1 MIYYI
6 YICVILLV
14 FANIKSLF
22 RVIKTSSFLR
32 KEYNANNR
40 KKDRI
45 AVIIPAMNEVNNVK
59 ESVSYFKS
67 INDLCDVIYVTTSKE
82 KSGATYNKIKEEIKN
97 QKTSNIEVVNCP
109 NIEGTMA
116 NQLNY
121 VIKELDS
128 EVIIAIYNI
137 DSKPE
142 IKTFQY
148 VISNINDESVLQ
160 QVSYFDDKLKGI
172 VKSAQNW
179 QNRWSITYEIGKYLN
194 NNSLEFKYVIGHG
207 LFFKKKIIDKIGYF
221 SEKEINEDNEFGYR
235 LNINRIK
242 IKPIPYM
249 EKADFAR
256 NKKIYIKQQSTW
268 VNGPL
273 YAFRYYKN
281 NERGIRNFI
290 LSILNFKAFLSW
302 WLFPL
307 LCYSG
312 LVFSLFVDLKLSIVI
327 TLLTISYVTV
337 INYLANKL
345 LMNLGYIKQKYRLN
359 ILSDLLF
366 FMIHSFGSYIT
377 IFKLVIGKNNIR
389 NKYNTEK

>member
-1 MIYYI
+1 MKN
-6 YICVILLV
+6 LV
-14 FANIKSLF
+14 
-22 RVIKTSSFLR
+22 
-32 KEYNANNR
+32 
-40 KKDRI
+40 
-45 AVIIPAMNEVNNVK
+45 
-59 ESVSYFKS
+59 
-67 INDLCDVIYVTTSKE
+67 
-82 KSGATYNKIKEEIKN
+82 
-97 QKTSNIEVVNCP
+97 
-109 NIEGTMA
+109 
-116 NQLNY
+116 
-121 VIKELDS
+121 
-128 EVIIAIYNI
+128 
-137 DSKPE
+137 
-142 IKTFQY
+142 
-148 VISNINDESVLQ
+148 
-160 QVSYFDDKLKGI
+160 
-172 VKSAQNW
+172 
-179 QNRWSITYEIGKYLN
+179 
-194 NNSLEFKYVIGHG
+194 
-207 LFFKKKIIDKIGYF
+207 KKKIKT
-221 SEKEINEDNEFGYR
+221 KMKK
-235 LNINRIK
+235 IK
-242 IKPIPYM
+242 IIIYS
-249 EKADFAR
+249 
-256 NKKIYIKQQSTW
+256 NQYLTWKIYIKQQSTW